1 MSQEQGAAIASI
13 IDESKTNVVRLD
25 ISSLSEAHTILYSA
39 YRNEPTFQYLFE
51 HSRSGY
57 EQRVKAT
64 VKELVRQHFEAK
76 QDVIGL
82 ALDNDLIGV
91 ALIGSPE
98 LRLGLG
104 RQLGWQARMIL
115 TAGVDCTWR
124 YLAYH
129 KRVSK
134 VLPPNNHHQLPL
146 LGIHADYQN
155 RGFGRQ
161 LMHAV
166 ERVCKDNPRSAGIAL
181 DTGNMRYLKFYQ
193 GMGYQLVGHVQLG
206 ELKES
211 VLFKPRD
218 KF

>member
-1 MSQEQGAAIASI
+1 MSQEQAAALPFST
-13 IDESKTNVVRLD
+13 DDHTTTVVRLD
-25 ISSLSEAHTILYSA
+25 ISSLNEAQTVLYSA

-51 HSRSGY
+51 STRSGY
-57 EQRVKAT
+57 EQRVRAT
-64 VKELVRQHFEAK
+64 VKELVRQHFEAR

-82 ALDNDLIGV
+82 ALNGELIGA

-104 RQLGWQARMIL
+104 RQLGWQTRMIL
-115 TAGVDCTWR
+115 AAGVDCTWR

-146 LGIHADYQN
+146 LGIHKDYQN
-155 RGFGRQ
+155 QGFGRL
-161 LMHAV
+161 LMQAV
-166 ERVCKDNPRSAGIAL
+166 ERVCKENPHSAGIAL
-181 DTGNMRYLKFYQ
+181 DTGNMRYLSFYQ
-193 GMGYQLVGHVQLG
+193 GMDYQLIGHIKLG
-206 ELKES
+206 DLKES